1 MQIFS
6 DSIDSINTFTGN
18 RTGLIIRNR
27 SIPADLLSL
36 TDSLYGSKEIFQ
48 FDLYDNIDWNYL
60 FIVKEADRSQF
71 DLLVELS
78 SQLPDKVVCI
88 AEEGTGFH
96 GFRNRGW
103 DARKGNIHISLFF
116 KPQQNFPNFHAG
128 VLIASAVS
136 IIETIDLIPGLKN
149 RASTKWVNDIIIDG
163 SKVSGVIT
171 QTNSTG
177 NSLTGA
183 TIGIG
188 LNVFATP
195 AILSDK
201 FTPKAECL
209 QHFVNFQNCKID
221 KILSDLL
228 KSLAKNINKLN
239 TKNYEKLY
247 KKYCQR
253 SAVIDKNVAVYSD
266 KYTDT
271 DQLTISGKVI
281 KIGKNLELYFDGI
294 SEPIRSGRLAML
306 E

>member
-27 SIPADLLSL
+27 PIPADLLSL

-103 DARKGNIHISLFF
+103 DARKGNIHLSLFF

-136 IIETIDLIPGLKN
+136 IIETIDLIPGLEN

-177 NSLTGA
+177 NILTGA

-188 LNVFATP
+188 LNAFTTP

-209 QHFVNFQNCKID
+209 QNFVNSQNCKID
-221 KILSDLL
+221 TILTDLL
-228 KSLAKNINKLN
+228 KSIAKNINKLN

-247 KKYCQR
+247 KKYCER

-266 KYTDT
+266 KFNDS
-271 DQLTISGKVI
+271 DQLTIKGKV
-281 KIGKNLELYFDGI
+281 KSIGKNLELYFEGVK
-294 SEPIRSGRLAML
+294 EPVRSGRLVML